1 MIINPNTRRFLKE
14 VTDLCKKYKISIS
27 HEDTHGC
34 FILENYDEYLMDW
47 FNDAKD
53 ITKLD
58 FSS

>member
-1 MIINPNTRRFLKE
+1 MIINPNTRRFLQE

-27 HEDTHGC
+27 HEDTHGN

-58 FSS
+58 TSS